1 MIRVLFAISGSVGHA
16 YPLIHPRGRCP
27 GAGHEVHFAAGDEV
41 RDALAANGIATELPV
56 SA

>member
-1 MIRVLFAISGSVGHA
+1 MIRVPFAIRGSVGHV
-16 YPLIHPRGRCP
+16 YPLIHPRGRRL
-27 GAGHEVHFAAGDEV
+27 GAGHEV